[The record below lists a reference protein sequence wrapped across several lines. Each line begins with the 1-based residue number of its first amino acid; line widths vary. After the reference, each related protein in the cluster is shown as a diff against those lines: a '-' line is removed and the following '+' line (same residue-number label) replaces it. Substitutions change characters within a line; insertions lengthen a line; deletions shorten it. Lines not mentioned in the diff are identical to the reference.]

1 MTVFL
6 ATVIVFAVAL
16 LALGLGTIL
25 GRPPLRG
32 SCGGMGQCAC
42 GATSE
47 GDCRRTHEETAC
59 ITLPCSAHET
69 SWRATS

>member
-16 LALGLGTIL
+16 LALGLGSMF

-32 SCGGMGQCAC
+32 SCGGVGQCDC

-47 GDCRRTHEETAC
+47 AECRQPDRD
-59 ITLPCSAHET
+59 IS
-69 SWRATS
+69 